1 MAVAGASRAL
11 RGLRGLIQTIGA
23 IVATPMDLD
32 AALTARQN
40 TPARSPETI
49 KGFEP
54 LWGHI
59 GGGRRHG
66 VLMCKRHDV
75 GT

>member
-1 MAVAGASRAL
+1 MAGASRAL

-32 AALTARQN
+32 AALTVRQN
-40 TPARSPETI
+40 THARSPETI

-54 LWGHI
+54 LWGNS
-59 GGGRRHG
+59 GGGRRHD
-66 VLMCKRHDV
+66 VLMCKRYDV